1 MDRSVWRTGRPTKTF
16 RSPLR
21 CGRPQSIVQVL
32 FTGRRLKLGLKKRT
46 KFFHRPILSVGF
58 GLRRSFASR
67 LGSDASEQI
76 VDRGLKDWMGKS
88 ISAVMLLALTLACT
102 AAGAQ
107 EAAQQVPPQQP
118 AHAADPAARV
128 CLNPKER
135 RALIEKGAVLHLAA
149 ALRAVRARVPGTLV
163 RARLC
168 HRGEGF
174 AYVLTVLGHDGK
186 VTRVIVDAVK
196 GTVVGER

>member
-1 MDRSVWRTGRPTKTF
+1 M
-16 RSPLR
+16 L
-21 CGRPQSIVQVL
+21 
-32 FTGRRLKLGLKKRT
+32 
-46 KFFHRPILSVGF
+46 
-58 GLRRSFASR
+58 
-67 LGSDASEQI
+67 
-76 VDRGLKDWMGKS
+76 DRGLKDCMGKS
-88 ISAVMLLALTLACT
+88 VAISVVALLSLSLPIAAAV
-102 AAGAQ
+102 AQ
-107 EAAQQVPPQQP
+107 EAVQQP
-118 AHAADPAARV
+118 PALPHADPAARG
-128 CLNPKER
+128 CLSPKER
-135 RALIEKGAVLHLAA
+135 RALIEKGTVLHLAA

>member
-1 MDRSVWRTGRPTKTF
+1 MLDR
-16 RSPLR
+16 
-21 CGRPQSIVQVL
+21 C
-32 FTGRRLKLGLKKRT
+32 
-46 KFFHRPILSVGF
+46 
-58 GLRRSFASR
+58 
-67 LGSDASEQI
+67 
-76 VDRGLKDWMGKS
+76 LKDCMGKS
-88 ISAVMLLALTLACT
+88 VAIAIATLLSLSLPIATAV
-102 AAGAQ
+102 AQ
-107 EAAQQVPPQQP
+107 EAVQQP
-118 AHAADPAARV
+118 TALPHAADPAARG
-128 CLNPKER
+128 CLSPKER
-135 RALIEKGAVLHLAA
+135 RALIEKGSVLHLAA

>member
-1 MDRSVWRTGRPTKTF
+1 
-16 RSPLR
+16 
-21 CGRPQSIVQVL
+21 
-32 FTGRRLKLGLKKRT
+32 
-46 KFFHRPILSVGF
+46 
-58 GLRRSFASR
+58 
-67 LGSDASEQI
+67 
-76 VDRGLKDWMGKS
+76 MGKS
-88 ISAVMLLALTLACT
+88 VPVSALTLLALTLALT

-107 EAAQQVPPQQP
+107 EAAQPPP
-118 AHAADPAARV
+118 HGADPATRV
-128 CLNPKER
+128 CLNQKER

-149 ALRAVRARVPGTLV
+149 ALRSVRTHVPGTLV

>member
-1 MDRSVWRTGRPTKTF
+1 
-16 RSPLR
+16 
-21 CGRPQSIVQVL
+21 
-32 FTGRRLKLGLKKRT
+32 
-46 KFFHRPILSVGF
+46 
-58 GLRRSFASR
+58 
-67 LGSDASEQI
+67 
-76 VDRGLKDWMGKS
+76 MGKS
-88 ISAVMLLALTLACT
+88 VAISVVALLSLSLPIAAAV
-102 AAGAQ
+102 AQ
-107 EAAQQVPPQQP
+107 EAVQQP
-118 AHAADPAARV
+118 PALPHADPAARG
-128 CLNPKER
+128 CLSPKER
-135 RALIEKGAVLHLAA
+135 RALIEKGTVLHLAA

>member
-1 MDRSVWRTGRPTKTF
+1 MDRSVWRTR
-16 RSPLR
+16 
-21 CGRPQSIVQVL
+21 
-32 FTGRRLKLGLKKRT
+32 
-46 KFFHRPILSVGF
+46 RPIKNLSPPKGRAPAVSRSGLVHWPALKAWSEEEDEVHSPANLVGRL

-67 LGSDASEQI
+67 LGSDALEQTF
-76 VDRGLKDWMGKS
+76 DRGLKDCMGKS

-102 AAGAQ
+102 TAGAQ
-107 EAAQQVPPQQP
+107 EAAQQVPPPQP
-118 AHAADPAARV
+118 AHAADPGARV
-128 CLNPKER
+128 CLNQKER

>member
-1 MDRSVWRTGRPTKTF
+1 M
-16 RSPLR
+16 L
-21 CGRPQSIVQVL
+21 
-32 FTGRRLKLGLKKRT
+32 
-46 KFFHRPILSVGF
+46 
-58 GLRRSFASR
+58 
-67 LGSDASEQI
+67 
-76 VDRGLKDWMGKS
+76 DRGLKDCMGKS
-88 ISAVMLLALTLACT
+88 VAIAIATLLSFSLAIADAV
-102 AAGAQ
+102 AQ
-107 EAAQQVPPQQP
+107 EAGQQP
-118 AHAADPAARV
+118 QVLPHAADPGRG
-128 CLNPKER
+128 CLSPKER
-135 RALIEKGAVLHLAA
+135 RALIEKGTVLHLAA